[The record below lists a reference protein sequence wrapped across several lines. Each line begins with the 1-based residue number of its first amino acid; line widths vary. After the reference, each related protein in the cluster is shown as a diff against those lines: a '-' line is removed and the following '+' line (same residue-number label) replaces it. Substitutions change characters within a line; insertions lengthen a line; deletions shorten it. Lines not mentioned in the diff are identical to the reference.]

1 MNFNDAEYEVIKW
14 VNLIWDMKVQNWA
27 VLTMVMNPR
36 FHKRQGICQVFEVF
50 CSILLINQWVSYC

>member
-1 MNFNDAEYEVIKW
+1 VHFNGARYEVIKW
-14 VNLIWDMKVQNWA
+14 VNLTLDMKVQNRA

-50 CSILLINQWVSYC
+50 CSILLINQLVLFC